1 MVKKSKNLYI
11 YYSYQILEFYK
22 YRITENL
29 QNCNKEI
36 SNFQF
41 WTNFQGKVLYI
52 LQFTFFLVY
61 SKVMNIRCSVENLG
75 AIKNNFSWKFR
86 PELKIAN
93 FHILRIFCDSLIQYL
108 QNFRV
113 LQKLNLFGKLIYEP
127 FDLKGISSQNNLI

>member
-52 LQFTFFLVY
+52 L
-61 SKVMNIRCSVENLG
+61 
-75 AIKNNFSWKFR
+75 
-86 PELKIAN
+86 
-93 FHILRIFCDSLIQYL
+93 
-108 QNFRV
+108 
-113 LQKLNLFGKLIYEP
+113 
-127 FDLKGISSQNNLI
+127 